1 MSTYCTNLDNLH
13 ETARKILKEFPYER
27 VFGLYGEMG
36 AGKTTLIKEFC
47 KILEIENVTSSPTFS
62 IINEY
67 WRSDGL
73 PVYHFDFYRI
83 ETDEEIHGIGFR
95 DYLDS
100 EQYCFIEWTEK
111 VEHFLQNG
119 YVKVDLM
126 KISEDLREINC
137 NIIE

>member
-1 MSTYCTNLDNLH
+1 MSTYCTNLEDLNH
-13 ETARKILKEFPYER
+13 TAQKILKEFPNER
-27 VFGLYGEMG
+27 IFGFFGEMG

-47 KILEIENVTSSPTFS
+47 KILEIENVTTSPTFS

-67 WRSDGL
+67 WKSDGF

-83 ETDEEIHGIGFR
+83 ESDEEVFGIGFR

-111 VEHFLQNG
+111 VEHFLKNG
-119 YVKVDLM
+119 YVKVEIVKL
-126 KISEDLREINC
+126 SEELREINC
-137 NIIE
+137 NFII

>member
-1 MSTYCTNLDNLH
+1 MSTFCTNLENLND
-13 ETARKILKEFPYER
+13 TARKILKEYSNER

-67 WRSDGL
+67 WRSDGF

-83 ETDEEIHGIGFR
+83 KEFCNFNTDFSNKFR
-95 DYLDS
+95 PFASPNRILAVIVMYSAVTQRIPLKNA
-100 EQYCFIEWTEK
+100 IT
-111 VEHFLQNG
+111 
-119 YVKVDLM
+119 
-126 KISEDLREINC
+126 R
-137 NIIE
+137 